1 MMFAEMSALTILSLD
16 IIMAERHTTITRV
29 KVISS
34 MEHFI
39 KKINHR
45 IFPCT
50 CFLPCLFLHQKSY
63 LCLGNYFTIRG
74 SKYCDIIISYTA
86 LRDNIFSVLNMK
98 CIVIIICEANSL
110 VIHSI
115 HYCNTWGC
123 LNLDNH

>member
-1 MMFAEMSALTILSLD
+1 MMLAQMSVLTILSLD
-16 IIMAERHTTITRV
+16 IIITEQHTTITRV

-39 KKINHR
+39 KKINHC
-45 IFPCT
+45 IFPCGLVFFRV
-50 CFLPCLFLHQKSY
+50 CFRTKNAVCVAVTILPFSGL
-63 LCLGNYFTIRG
+63 NTTIL
-74 SKYCDIIISYTA
+74 SSFTA
-86 LRDNIFSVLNMK
+86 LRDHIFSVLNMK

-115 HYCNTWGC
+115 RYCNTLGC

>member
-1 MMFAEMSALTILSLD
+1 MMIKVLDVLQQVREMIHLTNMLRNLKRSKRTEMMFAEMSALTIMSLD

-50 CFLPCLFLHQKSY
+50 CFLPSLFLHQKKLFVS
-63 LCLGNYFTIRG
+63 R
-74 SKYCDIIISYTA
+74 
-86 LRDNIFSVLNMK
+86 
-98 CIVIIICEANSL
+98 
-110 VIHSI
+110 
-115 HYCNTWGC
+115 
-123 LNLDNH
+123 